1 MNYSKFTLKSFWKKS
16 KFARILITWVINI
29 SKYSKTANSLFLLK
43 FHHLAEQICQNSKNK
58 NRKKKRK
65 TVVSLKLS
73 QYLSIFSWV
82 TNKHSTCSKKKCPVF
97 TMSVNIHITKIQFY
111 LRPWRRGFP
120 INFAKFIRTPFL
132 QNTSG
137 RLLLLSTRCIHLRRA
152 NKTPFS
158 SPFTFLLR
166 FLFLRW
172 YYISMFALIFL
183 GFSFKSESRFSFSLK
198 VFEQTKIQT
207 ASIVFCRCFRSSCPE
222 VFC

>member
-16 KFARILITWVINI
+16 KFARILITWFINI

-158 SPFTFLLR
+158 SPFAFLLR
-166 FLFLRW
+166 FLFLRCI
-172 YYISMFALIFL
+172 ISPRSL
-183 GFSFKSESRFSFSLK
+183 SSFSGFHLNQNSDFHFLLK
-198 VFEQTKIQT
+198 FLSKLSYKLHQ
-207 ASIVFCRCFRSSCPE
+207 
-222 VFC
+222 

>member
-43 FHHLAEQICQNSKNK
+43 FHHFAEQICQNSKNK

-158 SPFTFLLR
+158 SPFAFLLR
-166 FLFLRW
+166 FLFLRCM
-172 YYISMFALIFL
+172 ISPRSL
-183 GFSFKSESRFSFSLK
+183 SSFSGFHLNQNSDFHFLLK
-198 VFEQTKIQT
+198 FLSKLSYKLHQ
-207 ASIVFCRCFRSSCPE
+207 
-222 VFC
+222 